1 MGQEKNGTVK
11 SAIFEG
17 IVVRSGKFQEMIWPT
32 IPTGSRRV

>member
-17 IVVRSGKFQEMIWPT
+17 VVRSGKVRETIWPT
-32 IPTGSRRV
+32 TPTGSRGV